1 MNRWWSRCLL
11 LAALAVCNGPPVRG
25 TEMLLH
31 LSGIPG
37 DSPVAGRKDWI
48 GLTSVSVAVNRPP
61 GGGGSGGGSRPEF
74 SELVVGKTLDRS
86 SPLLLQHCAAGTVVS
101 NAVLEFILPAL
112 SNRLYFQ
119 ITLSNVT
126 IRGVA
131 QSGAGDPPA
140 EQVRLSYRTLV
151 ARYVQLQGD
160 EPVREF
166 ALHWDVARNAGG
178 LGVEVLRLGGA
189 RSTPGTVLI
198 TWPALFGTSYR
209 ILASENLAG
218 PYQPIQTVTAT
229 LTGLMSL
236 ELATGAGQ
244 RFFLV
249 EMLP

>member
-1 MNRWWSRCLL
+1 LL
-11 LAALAVCNGPPVRG
+11 LAVLATGNGLPVRG
-25 TEMLLH
+25 TDMLL
-31 LSGIPG
+31 LLPGIPG
-37 DSPVAGRKDWI
+37 DFTDADHKDWI
-48 GLTSVSVAVNRPP
+48 LLSSASMAVGRPP

-126 IRGVA
+126 LSGVA

-140 EQVRLSYRTLV
+140 EQVRLSYQTLV
-151 ARYVQLQGD
+151 ARYVQLQND

-166 ALHWDVARNAGG
+166 ALHWDVARNTGG
-178 LGVEVLRLGGA
+178 LGVETLRLGGA
-189 RSTPGTVLI
+189 RSTSGTVTI
-198 TWPALFGTSYR
+198 TWPALFGTQYR
-209 ILASENLAG
+209 ILASENLTG
-218 PYQPIQTVTAT
+218 PYLPLQTVTAT

-236 ELATGAGQ
+236 ELATGPGQ

-249 EMLP
+249 EMVP